1 MIRQWIWVWL
11 ALAWSVP
18 VFAAVDVNSAS
29 AQQLEAVK
37 GIGPAK
43 ARAIIDYRTR
53 NGPFRSLDD
62 LSKVDGIGPKSL
74 EKMRPELQLGAKPP
88 AKPAVPKPA
97 IRK

>member
-1 MIRQWIWVWL
+1 MIRQWVWVWL

-18 VFAAVDVNSAS
+18 VLAAVDVNSAS

-43 ARAIIDYRTR
+43 ARAIVDYRSR
-53 NGPFRSLDD
+53 NGPFKSLDD

-74 EKMRPELQLGAKPP
+74 DILTPAVPRGTKPP
-88 AKPAVPKPA
+88 SKPAVK
-97 IRK
+97 K